1 MDILDDIVQAVSE
14 ALRQGY
20 FVPAVSLNSQ
30 AYQEF
35 LSLCTHDYTLPEKP
49 CNVAVLAGN
58 HPERIKAAQIVQ
70 VQY

>member
-1 MDILDDIVQAVSE
+1 MDILDEIIQAVSE
-14 ALRQGY
+14 SLRQGF

-35 LSLCTHDYTLPEKP
+35 LSLCTPDYIIPDKP

-58 HPERIKAAQIVQ
+58 HIERIKAAQFIQ